1 MKAKR
6 RGHDTAFKARVGLE
20 ALKGQKTTQQIA
32 GAYEVHPTQV
42 SEWKRTL
49 SEGLGATFER
59 GKGSPGE
66 EFERKREKLH
76 SKIGELT
83 VKLDFLEKKSKQL
96 GL

>member
-1 MKAKR
+1 MA
-6 RGHDTAFKARVGLE
+6 LE

-32 GAYEVHPTQV
+32 GEYEIHPTQV
-42 SEWKRTL
+42 SDWKRTL
-49 SEGLGATFER
+49 LEGVGDAFEGR
-59 GKGSPGE
+59 RSGGQE
-66 EFERKREKLH
+66 NFEAEREKLH